1 MGQTRIKRRCRVYP
15 GACQLEKAFEF
26 PMLRLNFLCSLLDR
40 LVQHIKGFGDVWFAT
55 HEEVARWCK
64 AKGGT

>member
-1 MGQTRIKRRCRVYP
+1 VIGHRSRI
-15 GACQLEKAFEF
+15 A
-26 PMLRLNFLCSLLDR
+26 LLDR